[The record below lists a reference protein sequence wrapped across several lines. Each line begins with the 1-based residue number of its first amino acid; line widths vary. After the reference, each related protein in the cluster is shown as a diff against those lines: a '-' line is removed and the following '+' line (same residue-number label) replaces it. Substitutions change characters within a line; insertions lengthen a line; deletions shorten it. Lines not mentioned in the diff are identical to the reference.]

1 MRHADIGAVH
11 RLSGDA
17 TAASPAARARRVV
30 LPVLVTFL
38 AACSSYGTPE
48 PESRTSRARASL
60 VRGDDDRADVELKL
74 AIQADPLD
82 AEAHRLLA
90 CLLAKRGEREQS
102 FVGFQ
107 RAMAIDPADASSAY
121 NAGTLLLM
129 RGEAVPAASLLET
142 AATIRPGDPRTYNN
156 LAKAYFLA
164 GLPEYSYAAYEETL
178 RHDPS
183 NAIALR
189 SLAAIA
195 DAAGISEEAAAYR
208 ERLAAAGPAE
218 DPFPAADRDAARA
231 KPPAP
236 GGDDSADE
244 TPTDLDRWVETLRA
258 LLRQLPFVKVER
270 HGDAVAVTGWTTGV
284 KEQELLGRVLA
295 ANPGVLDLTSDD
307 SGDPRHM
314 VEVDATIFVVIELDT
329 SSVGFNFL
337 RLVNTTFSYFAT
349 DHERDGTGFSAPGS
363 TGVVGGDWQQG
374 WMFTASVD
382 YDVNIANAAQD
393 RVAVLARPHLT
404 TLSGTPAK
412 FMAGGEYVF
421 KVSGNISGD
430 IKPYPFGTTLTV
442 TPTLL
447 REPTG
452 DGRPQVHMKVEAGRS
467 SILSLIA
474 STDSSG
480 STIFDKVQISS
491 EAVLGVGQTLILSGL
506 SQRESRTGQ
515 SGVPILSS
523 IPLIKYL
530 FSQETTAETNTAVV
544 ILLTPRDPGFVDAR
558 NREQIAMFTEK
569 RRAFMEARRGG
580 EEAMQ
585 RFVERYPDWRQLAPN
600 RFATHF
606 FLMRTSD
613 MYRALSGQDLTTES
627 LEFDLLGSGSS
638 RSGE

>member
-1 MRHADIGAVH
+1 MPEDRVAPLPHRRHGG
-11 RLSGDA
+11 S
-17 TAASPAARARRVV
+17 AAPSAPRVLAPVAAA
-30 LPVLVTFL
+30 LL
-38 AACSSYGTPE
+38 AACSTSAQPA
-48 PESRTSRARASL
+48 PPSRTETARTAL
-60 VRGDDDRADVELKL
+60 AGGDDVRADAELKL
-74 AIQADPLD
+74 ALQADPLD
-82 AEAHRLLA
+82 ASAHHMLA
-90 CLLAKRGEREQS
+90 CVLAKRGEREQA

-107 RAMAIDPADASSAY
+107 RAMTIDPADAEAAY

-129 RGEAVPAASLLET
+129 KGEAVPAARLLET
-142 AATIRPGDPRTYNN
+142 AATVRPGVPRTYNN

-164 GLPEYSYAAYEETL
+164 GLPELSYAAYEETL

-183 NAIALR
+183 NAVALR
-189 SLAAIA
+189 GLTAIA
-195 DAAGISEEAAAYR
+195 DAAGIGEEAAAYR
-208 ERLAAAGPAE
+208 ARLTASGAQADALAAAAPDGHASPA
-218 DPFPAADRDAARA
+218 PPRAVPAGETAATRDADA
-231 KPPAP
+231 
-236 GGDDSADE
+236 E
-244 TPTDLDRWVETLRA
+244 LDTIRA
-258 LLRQLPFVKVER
+258 LLRDLPFVKAER
-270 HGDAVAVTGWTTGV
+270 RGELVALTGWTTGP
-284 KEQELLGRVLA
+284 KERELLTRVLTGT
-295 ANPGVLDLTSDD
+295 PGVLDLTSDD

-349 DHERDGTGFSAPGS
+349 DHQRDGTGFSAPGS
-363 TGVVGGDWQQG
+363 TGAVSGDWQQG

-447 REPTG
+447 RQPAD
-452 DGRPQVHMKVEAGRS
+452 DGRPQVHLKVDAGRS
-467 SILSLIA
+467 SALALIT
-474 STDSSG
+474 STDNSG
-480 STIFDKVQISS
+480 STVFDKVQISG

-523 IPLIKYL
+523 IPVIKYL

-558 NREQIAMFTEK
+558 NREEITRFTEK

-580 EEAMQ
+580 DEAMQ
-585 RFVERYPDWRQLAPN
+585 RFMERYPDWRELAPN

-627 LEFDLLGSGSS
+627 LEFDLLGSRAS
-638 RSGE
+638 RSKDQ